1 MIGPLSVQP
10 ALLLAITLGTTS
22 SQTADRI
29 HDVSYGCNF
38 YLFFRLFF
46 CIVFQFLF
54 VWRECL
60 AHQVP
65 IVLTVLSF
73 RFSGLCLMVV
83 NATIHFHGQA
93 SPVGV
98 WSFLSSSSTRRAVKK
113 KITAEI
119 GAGICRA
126 RTVRSRYPKKFENSS
141 PDTARRRAR
150 KRPPKREKA
159 RRRNPMGRKHS
170 RFDQHKECHLPPMFL
185 RTRYELGTY
194 FWQNFERP

>member
-10 ALLLAITLGTTS
+10 DLLLATTLGTTS

-29 HDVSYGCNF
+29 HDVSYGYHF
-38 YLFFRLFF
+38 FLRFLF
-46 CIVFQFLF
+46 VFQFLF

-60 AHQVP
+60 VHQVP

-98 WSFLSSSSTRRAVKK
+98 WSFLRLPLNPSRENYLILRSQRWRFWMRVF
-113 KITAEI
+113 KIVLRKT
-119 GAGICRA
+119 
-126 RTVRSRYPKKFENSS
+126 FFFLFS
-141 PDTARRRAR
+141 PFFTARRVGRQSK
-150 KRPPKREKA
+150 KRPNTNR
-159 RRRNPMGRKHS
+159 
-170 RFDQHKECHLPPMFL
+170 
-185 RTRYELGTY
+185 
-194 FWQNFERP
+194 